1 MSSAPASSRRR
12 DVGHTAPRRVCRRAA
27 EVFGID
33 VLVGHGLHHARPG
46 DEHVAGAF
54 DHDDE
59 VGDRR
64 RVDRAPG
71 ARTENQRDLR
81 DDTGRQD
88 VAQEDVGVAAERHD
102 AFLDPRAARVVQ
114 TDDRRTDL
122 HREIHDL
129 ADLLGVRLRQRTAE
143 DREVLA
149 EDEHRPAV
157 DLAVAGDD
165 AVAEERFGRRRVA
178 VGDERIEFDER
189 VGVEQQVEP
198 FARGQLAGF
207 VLLRDARL
215 ATAHPG
221 RRAHLVKAIESL
233 RVGRHRCTAPFG
245 LSLRKDRAIIVTPR
259 GRRQAL
265 RISTDSVNNSQ
276 SVWITGCPDGMRRR
290 YDGRTPLP
298 SPTAVAP
305 PDQIPR

>member
-1 MSSAPASSRRR
+1 MRRR
-12 DVGHTAPRRVCRRAA
+12 AT

-33 VLVGHGLHHARPG
+33 IFVGHGLHHARPG
-46 DEHVAGAF
+46 DEHVARAF

-64 RVDRAPG
+64 RVDRATG
-71 ARTENQRDLR
+71 TRTEDQRDLR

-88 VAQEDVGVAAERHD
+88 VAQEDVGIAAERHD

-114 TDDRRTDL
+114 ADDRRTDL
-122 HREIHDL
+122 HREVHDL
-129 ADLLGVRLRQRTAE
+129 ADLLGVRLRQRTTE

-149 EDEHRPAV
+149 EDEDRPAV

-165 AVAEERFGRRRVA
+165 AVAEERLGRGRVA

-198 FARGQLAGF
+198 FARRQLAGF

-215 ATAHPG
+215 AAAHPG

-259 GRRQAL
+259 GRRQAP
-265 RISTDSVNNSQ
+265 
-276 SVWITGCPDGMRRR
+276 GYP
-290 YDGRTPLP
+290 
-298 SPTAVAP
+298 
-305 PDQIPR
+305 QIR